1 VTPESPGRYP
11 ARGAS
16 ESSGARHTP
25 DIADPTAVLLAEVRA
40 LKAHV
45 AQSEGRVIAY
55 VSSEVATIK
64 NLATG
69 STHRDVEAAEAKAE
83 ATRFD
88 MGETIT
94 KLRKQLVAAALT
106 ASIAVAGLVT
116 RWAVGSDVAEAAA
129 VVATDTAKEETAKVV
144 TELAEV
150 DTEAATA
157 KTQATVTAAR
167 VSVLEQRFSSFE
179 TKLDDLLERLPP
191 PKKGAR

>member
-69 STHRDVEAAEAKAE
+69 STHRDVEAVQARAAETELHLNSRVAKLSKHREWAIAGAIALAIIEGVSQYFRGDVSKAAE
-83 ATRFD
+83 
-88 MGETIT
+88 
-94 KLRKQLVAAALT
+94 
-106 ASIAVAGLVT
+106 
-116 RWAVGSDVAEAAA
+116 

-191 PKKGAR
+191 PKKGPR